1 MSVIKPLPTVSRRP
15 WPLWVGLLL
24 VTLIMLAVAW
34 QRQQPPAPEQ
44 SVDLKWQRLLRFE
57 DRPGGDIAI
66 IDAKNRQE
74 VARLQGE
81 HGFARGALRTLARE
95 RLRRDLGPELPFEL
109 SAYADGKLVLRD
121 PATGERIHLEAFGP
135 SNVAVFAQLQRIGL
149 TAQSSSSPGV
159 SP

>member
-1 MSVIKPLPTVSRRP
+1 MSIIKPVPTVSRRP
-15 WPLWVGLLL
+15 WPLWMGLLL

-66 IDAKNRQE
+66 IDEKSRQE

-95 RLRRDLGPELPFEL
+95 RMRRDLGPELPFEL
-109 SAYADGKLVLRD
+109 SAFVDGKAHAPR
-121 PATGERIHLEAFGP
+121 PGSG
-135 SNVAVFAQLQRIGL
+135 VAL
-149 TAQSSSSPGV
+149 
-159 SP
+159 